1 VKKFIVLSV
10 ILALALF
17 AFSLGIHA
25 QTTAEDQTPTFYRL
39 VPGTYVNEWPRFT
52 IHYPKDW
59 VEGRLRFDSMF
70 QIGAP
75 GPAPRIP
82 SLGVVVS
89 GLGVPLDKFA
99 DFCVKF
105 HNASAKDVTLIADK
119 PFRLRDGTPAQ
130 EVELQ
135 MVMNGRPLSV
145 VYVAAK
151 KDDVLIHMNVTSAI
165 GKVGEDLKAILH
177 SLEFQPGKD
186 EVVKVPPD
194 IQEFLNTYCT
204 DILSHDVAR
213 VMTHYSDRYLNS
225 GAKKGEWEQVW
236 KQMIGKVMSV
246 EVSVTGFVPSGDRV
260 YLAGFISSYWGK
272 LPLKRTSII
281 KENGEWKWY
290 GNQRDVSPYPPPPQ
304 R

>member
-1 VKKFIVLSV
+1 MRKLITPFVMIVLALLAGSV
-10 ILALALF
+10 MAP
-17 AFSLGIHA
+17 SYA
-25 QTTAEDQTPTFYRL
+25 QVPTKDDTPTFYRL
-39 VPGTYVNEWPRFT
+39 TPGTYVNEWPRFT

-82 SLGVVVS
+82 SLGVVVA

-105 HNASAKDVTLIADK
+105 SNAFAKDVTLITDK
-119 PFRLRDGTPAQ
+119 PVRLRDGTPAQ
-130 EVELQ
+130 EIELQ
-135 MVMNGRPLSV
+135 MVVNGRPV
-145 VYVAAK
+145 NTVYIAAK
-151 KDDVLIHMNVTSAI
+151 KDDVLIHVNVSSAV
-165 GKVGEDLKAILH
+165 GKVGEDLKAILY

-236 KQMIGKVMSV
+236 KQMIGKVTSV
-246 EVSVTGFVPSGDRV
+246 EVRITGFVPAGDRV

-290 GNQRDVSPYPPPPQ
+290 GNQREVAP
-304 R
+304 